1 MMNDEALIDVFG
13 RMARDH
19 GCSADDILETPELRE
34 EFLRQTRRV
43 LGDLPERQLLHRL
56 IYLRKRCKLPRSRE
70 AASA

>member
-1 MMNDEALIDVFG
+1 MNDEALIDAFS
-13 RMARDH
+13 RMTRVH

-56 IYLRKRCKLPRSRE
+56 IYLRKRSKLPRSRE